1 MKFRTLALLS
11 LLFIGGGAS
20 AANIS
25 YDVDLTI
32 GSGTVVGAITTNG
45 TLGELSRSD
54 FESWSL
60 TLTDAAIIGMPQ
72 TLTQTNSVLAFFGP
86 SGAALTASPDM
97 QASQSAISWNFGSKD
112 GDTFAFQFGGQQSG
126 NAGLCGANA
135 GSITCDTEPA
145 DPALTIGDVNNSPN
159 TDYVKE
165 NGVAILATVAAP
177 EMDPTSAAGAMT
189 LLIASLTVIRARKRD
204 RKGSIFPTV

>member
-1 MKFRTLALLS
+1 MERRMKFRTLAWLS

-20 AANIS
+20 AANIT

-45 TLGELSRSD
+45 TVGELSRSD

-86 SGAALTASPDM
+86 SGAALTTNEFMKRGKGPLST
-97 QASQSAISWNFGSKD
+97 
-112 GDTFAFQFGGQQSG
+112 GD
-126 NAGLCGANA
+126 NLV
-135 GSITCDTEPA
+135 PA
-145 DPALTIGDVNNSPN
+145 VT
-159 TDYVKE
+159 
-165 NGVAILATVAAP
+165 
-177 EMDPTSAAGAMT
+177 AAGGWQQKQ
-189 LLIASLTVIRARKRD
+189 VQ
-204 RKGSIFPTV
+204 FNQ